1 MRTPSQNAA
10 VSTVNQDILVSASA
24 GAGKT
29 TVLIDRLIKRIMTD
43 KVPVSRIL
51 ALTFTESAAAEMK
64 HRLQAEMHRKLSETS
79 DPFLEEQLIFLQ
91 TANISTI
98 HSFCLTVVKNN
109 GYVVNLNPKQV
120 NNILDEATKAVY
132 QKECL
137 DLTFKYQIHQSDTSR
152 FIMASQHFS
161 SRSEEFSDFRSAILK
176 ISAVLS
182 QQKDP
187 LHWASQVLSL
197 YDKRKKLRELPESI
211 QKAFWEMMT
220 LHAQQLNSLAASV
233 LEEANALSNE
243 KSITE
248 ASLIYQWV
256 EQLFQSLGNQDL
268 DHFTHAL
275 VMMASNPLSTI
286 KSQEDYNKIRKKL
299 NETIKAKVNLF
310 LSEAEY
316 LQQLSDQY
324 PLAELLLEMALDYN
338 ERYNL
343 KKKENQ
349 CIDFDDMERYAFDIL
364 FNEQH
369 KIYINYQQL
378 FDEIMVDEF
387 QDTNH
392 LQDAI
397 ISRVSKGNNIFRVG
411 DVKQS
416 IYKFRG
422 AKPGLMRQLAT
433 EEHIKQLTLEHN
445 YRSKQPIVEFNNQL
459 FNVLMNIDYF
469 EDIYQQQDHVTPG
482 KKSQFEDGH
491 PVEIDILQ
499 LDDENDDE
507 GSEYEEENGDEV
519 IEEGYK
525 EEKIDGNPN
534 DKVLRANFIAN
545 RMHELHIKENV
556 AYRDMVVLV
565 RSHALKED
573 LKAAFDEANIP
584 YFIDSKSGFFQ
595 SPAVSQVMNIYR
607 WITQPANEVAL
618 FGILFSPF
626 FNISADEGA
635 QLAILN
641 RTKKNWMSSVEQL
654 YPDIYTTL
662 TTLTD
667 EFQYLNIVDSLNKI
681 YSLNNFYDDYCN
693 HQEKTNLDLL
703 FDKAIHFDKNG
714 IGGIYGFVS
723 LIDKISNE
731 KSSEAIPV
739 NSEDDLVKVMTIH
752 QSKGLQFKVVFYW
765 STNSNSIIDLKL
777 PIIVDEQLGLGLHTL
792 LLPKRLRKVNLLRQI
807 IEFKVTKDELEEQIR
822 VLYVALTRAQEK
834 MIIVGSEKKESASK
848 EISMLTV
855 FEKIGTQGWILNA
868 LRSLDESL
876 YELNRISVEGKRTVR
891 LAIKQEDQPL
901 PRYEKSKSDSSKMI
915 PSLKDQTYVPQIYL
929 SGDLKPKQQGTL
941 MHYALQQLR
950 TLPFNDEQ
958 LQKLSIDLTDTMI
971 SQLKTFSHHPF
982 TASLYQLNVSHEV
995 PFMAKMDRQF
1005 VYGYMDMIAESD
1017 DTLII
1022 VDFKTDRNVTEAML
1036 IQRHQHQI
1044 DTYKHAM
1051 ALAVNKK
1058 IEAYLYSFD
1067 LNEYIKM

>member
-1 MRTPSQNAA
+1 MRTPSQNEAI
-10 VSTVNQDILVSASA
+10 STVNQDVLVSASA

-29 TVLIDRLIKRIMTD
+29 TVLIDRLIKRIMVD

-51 ALTFTESAAAEMK
+51 ALTFTEAAAAEMK
-64 HRLQAEMHRKLSETS
+64 HRLQAEMHKKLSES
-79 DPFLEEQLIFLQ
+79 RDPFLEEQLIFLQ

-98 HSFCLTVVKNN
+98 HSFCLTVVKNY
-109 GYVVNLNPKQV
+109 GYVINLNPKQV
-120 NNILDEATKAVY
+120 SNILDEATKAVY

-137 DLTFKYQIHQSDTSR
+137 DLTFDHQIRQADSAR

-161 SRSEEFSDFRSAILK
+161 SRSEEFSDFRFAILK

-182 QQKDP
+182 QQKDYQ
-187 LHWASQVLSL
+187 HWTSQLLSL
-197 YDKRKKLRELPESI
+197 YEKRNKLRDLPESI
-211 QKAFWEMMT
+211 QNAFWEMLT
-220 LHAQQLNSLAASV
+220 LHAQQLKHLCATV
-233 LEEANALSNE
+233 LEEASVLSND
-243 KSITE
+243 KSIKE
-248 ASLIYQWV
+248 AELIEQWI
-256 EQLFQSLGNQDL
+256 EQMFQSLQNQDL
-268 DHFTHAL
+268 DSFTHAL

-286 KSQEDYNKIRKKL
+286 KSQEDYNKLRKKL
-299 NETIKAKVNLF
+299 NDTIKAKVNLF

-316 LQQLSDQY
+316 LQQLSDQK
-324 PLAELLLEMALDYN
+324 PLVELLLEMAIDYN

-343 KKKENQ
+343 KKKEKQ
-349 CIDFDDMERYAFDIL
+349 CIDFDDMERFAFDIL
-364 FNEQH
+364 FNERH
-369 KIYINYQQL
+369 KVYINYQQL

-433 EEHIKQLTLEHN
+433 TQNIKQLTLEHN

-459 FNVLMNIDYF
+459 FDVLMNINYF

-482 KKSQFEDGH
+482 KESQFVNGN

-499 LDDENDDE
+499 LEEEIDIENNDV
-507 GSEYEEENGDEV
+507 EEENGDEITEV
-519 IEEGYK
+519 GYR
-525 EEKIDGNPN
+525 EEKIDGSPN

-595 SPAVSQVMNIYR
+595 SPAISQVMNIYR

-626 FNISADEGA
+626 FNLSADEAA
-635 QLAILN
+635 QLALLN
-641 RTKKNWMSSVEQL
+641 RTKKNWMSSLEQL
-654 YPDIYTTL
+654 HPEIYQTL
-662 TTLTD
+662 SKLAD
-667 EFQYLNIVDSLNKI
+667 EFQYLSIAESLNKI
-681 YSLNNFYDDYCN
+681 YVLNQFYDDFCI

-703 FDKAIHFDKNG
+703 LEKAIRFDQNG

-723 LIDKISNE
+723 LIEKISDE
-731 KSSEAIPV
+731 RSSEAIPV

-752 QSKGLQFKVVFYW
+752 QSKGLQFKIVFYW

-792 LLPKRLRKVNLLRQI
+792 LLPKRLKKVNLLRQI
-807 IEFKVTKDELEEQIR
+807 IEFKVTKEELEEQIR
-822 VLYVALTRAQEK
+822 VLYVALTRAQDK
-834 MIIVGSEKKESASK
+834 MIIVGSEKKASTSK
-848 EISMLTV
+848 EISMLTI

-868 LRSLDESL
+868 LRNLDESL
-876 YELNRISVEGKRTVR
+876 YELNRISIEGKRTVR
-891 LAIKQEDQPL
+891 LATKQEEQVL
-901 PRYEKSKSDSSKMI
+901 PIYGKTKSESSKMI
-915 PSLKDQTYVPQIYL
+915 PSLKDQMYIPQIFL
-929 SGDLKPKQQGTL
+929 SGDLKPKQQGTV
-941 MHYALQQLR
+941 MHHALQQLK
-950 TLPFNDEQ
+950 TLPFDDEQ
-958 LQKLSIDLTDTMI
+958 LHQLNLDLSEKMRSALITY
-971 SQLKTFSHHPF
+971 SHHPF
-982 TASLYQLNVSHEV
+982 TASLYQLKISHEV
-995 PFMAKMDRQF
+995 PFMARIDQQL

-1022 VDFKTDRNVTEAML
+1022 IDFKTDRNVTETL
-1036 IQRHQHQI
+1036 LTERHRHQM
-1044 DTYKHAM
+1044 DTYKKAM
-1051 ALAVNKK
+1051 ALASHKK

-1067 LNEYIKM
+1067 LNEYINV